1 MRERRLGI
9 APFRGVISVNEE
21 EMERVE
27 ILNSIILV
35 AWNWWSQLVE
45 ILWRR
50 DLQLDSVGRH
60 RSMVNTVDENKVCVY
75 IYIYL

>member
-1 MRERRLGI
+1 MGI

-21 EMERVE
+21 KMERVE
-27 ILNSIILV
+27 IINSIILGV
-35 AWNWWSQLVE
+35 RNWWSQLVE

-60 RSMVNTVDENKVCVY
+60 RSMVNTVEELSL
-75 IYIYL
+75 IHI